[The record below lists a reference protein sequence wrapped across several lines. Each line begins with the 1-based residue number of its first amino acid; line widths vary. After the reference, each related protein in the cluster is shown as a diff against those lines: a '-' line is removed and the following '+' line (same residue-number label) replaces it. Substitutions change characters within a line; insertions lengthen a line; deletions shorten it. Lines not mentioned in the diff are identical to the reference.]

1 MLAQTSTTGGGGV
14 TQSPLPFITIPLGTV
29 AWTPGMFGHT
39 SITGELTDTVM
50 VVDWA
55 KVRGADTAAAVN
67 AAIMSK
73 DRRLIFCFMLGLSYN
88 R

>member
-1 MLAQTSTTGGGGV
+1 
-14 TQSPLPFITIPLGTV
+14 
-29 AWTPGMFGHT
+29 MFGHT

-67 AAIMSK
+67 AATISK